1 MRIIDATVVL
11 AEVTVGSKALRE
23 DLCRHQG
30 GWCKPVRSSVVGDE
44 AREPAR
50 LSIMGGHC
58 KLVEARALCFTLH
71 KTGTSGSSKQRE
83 HTV

>member
-1 MRIIDATVVL
+1 MRIIDATVIL

-44 AREPAR
+44 AREPAG
-50 LSIMGGHC
+50 LSIMVGHC
-58 KLVEARALCFTLH
+58 KLVEARALGFTLH